1 MKKLLIFIFCFWTL
15 HSAAAQDANHL
26 LFTGIRENNPARVDR
41 AVADG
46 AFLNLV
52 YENGKTPLLL
62 ACSQKQTNPKII
74 RRLINAGADLN
85 YRSPRGE
92 TPVLLAVR
100 NHNLRLIRPQAVYGA
115 ELNTPGPTPLHEA
128 IKQKSS
134 PEIISVLLQYG
145 ASANIPT
152 HLNGRKIYPLT
163 LAVVT
168 NAPDETI
175 RLLLPA
181 SDQDAVFQALTAVTV
196 TNNRHMYDLFKSY
209 GNIMPAK
216 P

>member
-15 HSAAAQDANHL
+15 HPAAAQDANHL

-52 YENGKTPLLL
+52 YENGRTPLLL

-74 RRLINAGADLN
+74 HRLINAGADLN

-92 TPVLLAVR
+92 TPLLLAIR
-100 NHNLRLIRPQAVYGA
+100 NHNLRLIRLLAAYGV
-115 ELNTPGPTPLHEA
+115 ELNTPGQTPLNEA

-145 ASANIPT
+145 ASANIPA

-209 GNIMPAK
+209 GNIIPTK